1 MKVRVYWNLHKKV
14 WSIQSCKTGLV
25 IDHSDV
31 VHLEDVKFVVRKAG
45 QQRVRK
51 EGKKNVH
58 AFAVGNLCSS
68 EEFPLF
74 GWYKVT
80 YNPYKHETFVRKDN
94 EEPVLTE
101 KVVKLARLE
110 DKIPVV
116 LASTSY

>member
-25 IDHSDV
+25 IDHSDI
-31 VHLEDVKFVVRKAG
+31 VHLSDVKFVVRKAG

-58 AFAVGNLCSS
+58 AFAVGNLCSAKN
-68 EEFPLF
+68 FPMF

-94 EEPVLTE
+94 EEAVLSE
-101 KVVKLARLE
+101 KVVQLATME
-110 DKIPVV
+110 NKVPVV
-116 LASTSY
+116 QASCGY